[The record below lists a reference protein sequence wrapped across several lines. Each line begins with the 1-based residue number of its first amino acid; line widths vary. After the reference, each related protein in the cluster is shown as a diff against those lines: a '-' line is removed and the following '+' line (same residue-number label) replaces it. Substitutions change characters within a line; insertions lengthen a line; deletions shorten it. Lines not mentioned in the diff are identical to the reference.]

1 MLILITN
8 PILRTESTTFF
19 QYKYRVQ
26 YKQIIY
32 LNIFC
37 PSVIGIWILI
47 DGIDIRGVTSLT
59 LQSDKIKSTL
69 KFYSKFAASFNDNP
83 CILRKKPD

>member
-1 MLILITN
+1 M
-8 PILRTESTTFF
+8 STTFF

-26 YKQIIY
+26 YKQWYTWIS
-32 LNIFC
+32 L
-37 PSVIGIWILI
+37 SIWILI

-59 LQSDKIKSTL
+59 LQSDEIKSTL
-69 KFYSKFAASFNDNP
+69 KFYSKFAASFKDNP